1 MITYGMYRNEKIEDH
16 RRHMEYA
23 RHYRQQGDASAV
35 AYNLEKAAVT
45 RTALFCARP
54 SDFEHRVYG
63 AANSGRR

>member
-1 MITYGMYRNEKIEDH
+1 
-16 RRHMEYA
+16 MEYA